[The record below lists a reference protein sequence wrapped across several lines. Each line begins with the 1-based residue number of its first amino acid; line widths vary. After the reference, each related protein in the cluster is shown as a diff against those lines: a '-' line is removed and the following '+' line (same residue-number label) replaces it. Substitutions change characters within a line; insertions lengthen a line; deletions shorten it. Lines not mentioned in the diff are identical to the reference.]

1 MLMIACTFSMLSNYT
16 PFHSIQIGSDLH
28 FAVFHCFPFLFG
40 SRFSLESNQVQQ
52 IKKSSSASASSSH
65 FKKATNMCG
74 LRMAHDRWALN
85 VKLAEARWAQQQARE
100 RELEEV
106 IDFLQ

>member
-1 MLMIACTFSMLSNYT
+1 MLRLFYFSPSL
-16 PFHSIQIGSDLH
+16 
-28 FAVFHCFPFLFG
+28 G

-52 IKKSSSASASSSH
+52 IRKSTMASASSAHSN
-65 FKKATNMCG
+65 KTRSTCG

-106 IDFLQ
+106 KDFLQ